1 MDAPKIKGVGER
13 QSLKHYREFKRD
25 EVPLKKSS
33 SPSPFKERGIKG
45 GEVRVIEIYTDGAYN
60 PVLNQG
66 GWGAVIVERGQKRVF
81 SGVAKKTTSNRME
94 ITAALGGIL
103 KIKPGAEV
111 VVYTDSQY
119 LFGCMAKGW
128 QRRAN
133 RDLWPQLDEAVSQR
147 KVRWEWIDQSDKNAF
162 HKEAHDLANH
172 LASEGEVTPEKAAPA
187 AEELTHIDASGRPR
201 MVDVSAKPDTPRE
214 AIVKGIVRMQ
224 ASTLE
229 RLRKGEMAKGDVLAV
244 AQLAGIM
251 AAKRTSDLIPLCHPI
266 LIGDIKVEFS
276 LDETGSTV
284 EITTTVKSTG
294 RTGVEMEALTAT
306 AVTALTIYDMCK
318 AVDRGMKIEN
328 IRLVRKSGGKSGTIS
343 LE

>member
-1 MDAPKIKGVGER
+1 
-13 QSLKHYREFKRD
+13 
-25 EVPLKKSS
+25 
-33 SPSPFKERGIKG
+33 
-45 GEVRVIEIYTDGAYN
+45 VIEIYTDGAYN
-60 PVLNQG
+60 PVLGQG

-81 SGVAKKTTSNRME
+81 SGMAKKTTSNRME
-94 ITAALGGIL
+94 ITAALEGIL
-103 KIKPGAEV
+103 RTKPGAEV
-111 VVYTDSQY
+111 VIYTDSQY

-147 KVRWEWIDQSDKNAF
+147 KVRWEWIDQSAQNVF
-162 HKEAHDLANH
+162 HKEAHAVATS
-172 LASEGEVTPEKAAPA
+172 LASQAEMLRPVPSEKQKPQPKAPA
-187 AEELTHIDASGRPR
+187 VEELTHIDASGRPR

-214 AIVKGIVRMQ
+214 AVAKGMVRMQ

-229 RLRKGEMAKGDVLAV
+229 RLRKGKMAKGDVLGV

-251 AAKRTSDLIPLCHPI
+251 AAKQTPNLIPLCHNI
-266 LIGDIKVEFS
+266 LIGDIKIEFI
-276 LDETGSTV
+276 LDEAGSAV
-284 EITTTVKSTG
+284 EIITTVKSTG
-294 RTGVEMEALTAT
+294 KTGVEMEALTAI

-328 IRLVRKSGGKSGTIS
+328 IRLVRKSGGKSGIIS